1 MNGPVDLYNSH
12 YALTEA
18 DTYRQIRLETYGEDL
33 GQTSWITAQE
43 MGNFLAW
50 MVVRPKSAILE
61 VACGSGGISILL
73 ARELGAS
80 VTGID
85 INEEAVQAA
94 RERAAREGFS
104 SDISFQVQDAS
115 RLLPYE
121 DGSFEVVFCN
131 DSINHLPDRGA
142 VLQDWHRLLKPSGVV
157 LFTDPIVVTGPL
169 SNREIAIRSSI
180 GFFLFMPQGENE
192 RLIRE
197 TGFEILRVEDVTQS
211 TADVSLRWHA
221 AREKRERL
229 LVQVEGQA
237 RYDGL
242 QSFLETVHRL
252 ASERRLSRFAYL
264 VVKHR

>member
-33 GQTSWITAQE
+33 GQTSWITAPE

-61 VACGSGGISILL
+61 VACGSGGISMLL

-85 INEEAVQAA
+85 INEEAIQAA

-104 SDISFQVQDAS
+104 SDTSFQVQDAS
-115 RLLPYE
+115 RPLAYD

-157 LFTDPIVVTGPL
+157 LFTDPILVTGPL

-180 GFFLFMPQGENE
+180 GFFHFVPQGENE

-197 TGFEILRVEDVTQS
+197 SGFEILRVEDLTHS
-211 TADVSLRWHA
+211 TEVISKRWSE
-221 AREKRERL
+221 ARASREQL
-229 LVQVEGQA
+229 LVEMEGQE

-242 QSFLETVHRL
+242 QSFLETAHTLSR
-252 ASERRLSRFAYL
+252 ERRLSRFAYFAS
-264 VVKHR
+264 KNS